1 MLEPYVNSPYS
12 IDLIFFKFQGLNRLA
27 AIALLFL
34 NEEDAFW
41 CLVAIVDEVLPPDYF
56 SKTLKAAQVDQVCDK
71 RSCVTSG

>member
-1 MLEPYVNSPYS
+1 MLVTYLTHYKKTA
-12 IDLIFFKFQGLNRLA
+12 LFFKFQGLNRLA

-56 SKTLKAAQVDQVCDK
+56 SKTLKAAQVDQVCYK
-71 RSCVTSG
+71 WSCVVSD